1 MFKAMKT
8 PVLITVLASA
18 VLALSVSSAG
28 AQVRSWTPLGGPAG
42 ASGLETQRYAIE
54 RQRQQAEAAEALAQ
68 QQRLQTRLTLM
79 ELQARRTPSPTPDN
93 PTPALRSPEQ
103 ERAAR
108 EAATARRQ
116 ATTQGVGQIDN
127 WLDHQPH

>member
-1 MFKAMKT
+1 MFKPMKPFALT
-8 PVLITVLASA
+8 TALVSG

-28 AQVRSWTPLGGPAG
+28 AQVRPWTPLGTSG

-54 RQRQQAEAAEALAQ
+54 RQRQQAESAELLARQ
-68 QQRLQTRLTLM
+68 QQLQTRLTLM
-79 ELQARRTPSPTPDN
+79 ELQARRIPAPTPDA
-93 PTPALRSPEQ
+93 PASALRSPEQ

-116 ATTQGVGQIDN
+116 ATAQGVSQIDS
-127 WLDHQPH
+127 WLDRQPH

>member
-1 MFKAMKT
+1 MFKTMKT
-8 PVLITVLASA
+8 FALTTALVSG

-28 AQVRSWTPLGGPAG
+28 AQVRPWTPLGSAG

-54 RQRQQAEAAEALAQ
+54 RQRQQAEASEALARQ
-68 QQRLQTRLTLM
+68 QALQTRLTLM
-79 ELQARRTPSPTPDN
+79 ELQARRTPSPTPAD

-116 ATTQGVGQIDN
+116 ATAQGVGQIDS
-127 WLDHQPH
+127 WLDRQPH

>member
-8 PVLITVLASA
+8 LLLAST

-28 AQVRSWTPLGGPAG
+28 AQVRPWAPIGTPGV
-42 ASGLETQRYAIE
+42 SGLETQRYAIE
-54 RQRQQAEAAEALAQ
+54 RQRQQAEAAEALARQ
-68 QQRLQTRLTLM
+68 QQLQTRLTLM

-93 PTPALRSPEQ
+93 PVPALRSPEQ

-116 ATTQGVGQIDN
+116 ATTQGVGQIDS
-127 WLDHQPH
+127 WLDRQPH

>member
-1 MFKAMKT
+1 MFKAMKA
-8 PVLITVLASA
+8 PVLMTVLASA

-28 AQVRSWTPLGGPAG
+28 AQVRPWTPLGSAG

-54 RQRQQAEAAEALAQ
+54 RQRQQAEAAEALARQ
-68 QQRLQTRLTLM
+68 QQLQTRVTLM
-79 ELQARRTPSPTPDN
+79 ELQARRTPSPTPAD

-116 ATTQGVGQIDN
+116 ATAQGVGQIDS
-127 WLDHQPH
+127 WLDRQPH